1 MSRTT
6 DRQNLD
12 HPARFMFIEGD
23 MDRLEGALTEL
34 NERVSKVLW
43 ALLGILMSTTTA
55 AVMLALNLAT
65 K

>member
-1 MSRTT
+1 
-6 DRQNLD
+6 
-12 HPARFMFIEGD
+12 MFIEGD